1 MNYYLAATA
10 LRAFSLNG
18 ATKALYRW
26 LGNRKTERKLSM
38 ERAGWVLDRI
48 AEADLPAR
56 PAFLELGTGW
66 MHAYSMFPALI
77 HDAEV
82 CCFDVWDNRAF
93 AAFRAALPQVRQ
105 GLAELE
111 LTPEQRERAERRL
124 AALET
129 AQSFDDVYAA
139 LGMQYAID
147 PEGVLPYADA
157 TFDMIYS
164 VDVLEHVVA
173 RGFERAA
180 ADWFR
185 VLKPGGR
192 MVAQVGLDDHLAHYD
207 PSRSKK
213 HYLRHSRATFDRW
226 LENDVQY
233 INRIPASEM
242 MAILEAAGFRTLA
255 AERWTVDDP
264 DSLPVHPDYASQP
277 PEDIATWRLL
287 LTVEKPAD

>member
-48 AEADLPAR
+48 AEAELPER
-56 PAFLELGTGW
+56 PVLLELGTGW
-66 MHAYSMFPALI
+66 MHAYSVFPALI
-77 HDAEV
+77 HEAEIH
-82 CCFDVWDNRAF
+82 CFDVWDNRAF
-93 AAFRAALPQVRQ
+93 PAFRAALPQVRR
-105 GLAELE
+105 GLADLH
-111 LTPEQRERAERRL
+111 LTPEQRARADGRL
-124 AALET
+124 ARLES
-129 AQSFDDVYAA
+129 AGSFDDVYEA
-139 LGMQYAID
+139 LGMRYAID
-147 PEGVLPYADA
+147 HDGVLPYPDGG
-157 TFDMIYS
+157 FDMIYS

-173 RGFERAA
+173 DSFRRAA
-180 ADWFR
+180 GDWFR

-213 HYLRHSRATFDRW
+213 HYLRHSAAMFSRW

-242 MAILEAAGFRTLA
+242 IAILEDAGFRTLD
-255 AERWTVDDP
+255 AERWNVAEP
-264 DSLPVHPDYASQP
+264 VNLPVHPDYAGQP
-277 PEDIATWRLL
+277 PEDIAAWRLL
-287 LTVEKPAD
+287 LTLEKPAD